1 MVFLAFLAF
10 SCTGSLSISNLFAFL
25 CLNADLKAGLATAP
39 VLFAAEEYPEL
50 GPFMDRKF
58 KEDGDV
64 DAAVR
69 LVFSSDGIERTKQLA
84 RVHAEYAMDAILEQ
98 LRPSEHRDSLIHLAH
113 KVVARTK

>member
-1 MVFLAFLAF
+1 VRSGIRSSYF
-10 SCTGSLSISNLFAFL
+10 SLFFHT
-25 CLNADLKAGLATAP
+25 DLKAGLATAP

-50 GPFMDRKF
+50 GPLMERKF

-64 DAAVR
+64 DVAVE

-84 RVHAEYAMDAILEQ
+84 RVHAEYAMDAILDQ
-98 LRPSEHRDSLIHLAH
+98 LRPSRHRDSLVHLAH